1 MSGEFWFFSF
11 AFVTAGPDNY
21 FTGAALP
28 PSSLDFPMEDLDEG
42 LESCLHRISFVLPSY
57 SYFYAIVLVLID
69 CSTSQTLAMLEK
81 QCTRRAAESAQVTKN
96 VELEALVR
104 SQAENIIELET
115 AYKDL
120 KRDKDNV
127 TTGYRRLVAKHDA
140 FVERAEQEK
149 MKLVEA
155 HATELAKLRG
165 DLDLETRNYTEYH

>member
-1 MSGEFWFFSF
+1 
-11 AFVTAGPDNY
+11 
-21 FTGAALP
+21 
-28 PSSLDFPMEDLDEG
+28 
-42 LESCLHRISFVLPSY
+42 
-57 SYFYAIVLVLID
+57 
-69 CSTSQTLAMLEK
+69 MLEK
-81 QCTRRAAESAQVTKN
+81 QYTRRAAESAQVTKN